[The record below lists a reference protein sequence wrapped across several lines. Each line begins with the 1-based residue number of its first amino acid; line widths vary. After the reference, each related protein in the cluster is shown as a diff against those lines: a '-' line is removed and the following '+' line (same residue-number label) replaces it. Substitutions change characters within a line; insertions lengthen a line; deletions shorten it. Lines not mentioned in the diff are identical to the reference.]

1 MNKFLKFAALAAAPV
16 AMVAAM
22 PNIALAQ
29 SLTGIAVAD
38 HDEAIQKSNAWV
50 VAMNQLQ
57 TSQKTLL
64 DQIDARGK
72 ILSGETQ
79 QMAIAFQTAQKAPN
93 PNPTLL
99 QQQYQALVKKQQ
111 DAEAEIQRMGAPI
124 NRARAYALE
133 QMEMKWDGA
142 LKSAMTKKG
151 IALVLVPGAT
161 VSYRPSVD
169 MTNDVIAELNA
180 AVPSVSITP
189 PANWQPG
196 GQGGAAAPAA
206 PVTPQP
212 AKPAPQG
219 R

>member
-22 PNIALAQ
+22 PNIAFAQ
-29 SLTGIAVAD
+29 SATGVAVAD

-133 QMEMKWDGA
+133 QLETKWDGA
-142 LKSAMTKKG
+142 LKSAMTKKAV
-151 IALVLVPGAT
+151 ALVLVPNAT
-161 VSYRPSVD
+161 LSYRPSVD
-169 MTNDVIAELNA
+169 ITNDIVAELNA

-206 PVTPQP
+206 PVAPQP